1 MMMGEISMEKA
12 ERRTPALR
20 VTAAGVR
27 TELELRAR
35 IIGAL
40 P

>member
-1 MMMGEISMEKA
+1 MIGEISMEKA
-12 ERRTPALR
+12 ERRTPTLL
-20 VTAAGVR
+20 VTAARVHA
-27 TELELRAR
+27 ELELRAR